1 MLSKNTLEV
10 GAEVEAMCTKC
21 KGPSIHV
28 IEVIKNDKITKVLCK
43 SCLSTHKYKPVE
55 SEKDAP
61 KTRAKKS
68 TTTQKAKAPKK
79 ATKTKEERQWS
90 RLLTKA
96 DAEEVDSVEYAMNAS
111 YSELDVINHQ
121 KFGVGVVVKVLE
133 TNKISVGFQEG
144 TKTLVQNM

>member
-61 KTRAKKS
+61 QDPSEKVDHNPKGKS
-68 TTTQKAKAPKK
+68 SQESHQNKRRTT
-79 ATKTKEERQWS
+79 
-90 RLLTKA
+90 
-96 DAEEVDSVEYAMNAS
+96 
-111 YSELDVINHQ
+111 
-121 KFGVGVVVKVLE
+121 VVKIV
-133 TNKISVGFQEG
+133 NKSGC
-144 TKTLVQNM
+144 